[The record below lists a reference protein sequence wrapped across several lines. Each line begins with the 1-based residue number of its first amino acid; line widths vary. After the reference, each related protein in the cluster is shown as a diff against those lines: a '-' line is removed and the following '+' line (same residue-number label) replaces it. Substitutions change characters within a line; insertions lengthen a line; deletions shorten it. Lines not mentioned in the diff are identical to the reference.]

1 MSGLYGDRPPILLLP
16 MLLQIPHRHRI
27 NIHSHILHA
36 RIHQQRLISRLKILG
51 CGGPR
56 PRQRLRIGL
65 VSLAKGLLLEL
76 VVVLGEGGGLGYLV
90 EVVAVLLV
98 LVFALQCFQS
108 MHGTLPP
115 LRIRS
120 RPGCDKFGRLVPV
133 HLSLGPEEL
142 ARLFWRPEEGFV
154 GCRGHRY

>member
-1 MSGLYGDRPPILLLP
+1 M
-16 MLLQIPHRHRI
+16 
-27 NIHSHILHA
+27 
-36 RIHQQRLISRLKILG
+36 
-51 CGGPR
+51 
-56 PRQRLRIGL
+56 
-65 VSLAKGLLLEL
+65 SLAKGLLLEL
-76 VVVLGEGGGLGYLV
+76 LVVLGEGGGLGYLV

-98 LVFALQCFQS
+98 LVFALQGFQS

-120 RPGCDKFGRLVPV
+120 RPGRDKFGRLVPV

>member
-16 MLLQIPHRHRI
+16 MLLQITHRQCI
-27 NIHSHILHA
+27 YIHSHILHP

-51 CGGPR
+51 CGGAR
-56 PRQRLRIGL
+56 PRHRLRIGL

-76 VVVLGEGGGLGYLV
+76 LVVLGEGGGLGYLV
-90 EVVAVLLV
+90 VAVLLV
-98 LVFALQCFQS
+98 LVFALQGFQS

-120 RPGCDKFGRLVPV
+120 RPGRDKFGRLVPV